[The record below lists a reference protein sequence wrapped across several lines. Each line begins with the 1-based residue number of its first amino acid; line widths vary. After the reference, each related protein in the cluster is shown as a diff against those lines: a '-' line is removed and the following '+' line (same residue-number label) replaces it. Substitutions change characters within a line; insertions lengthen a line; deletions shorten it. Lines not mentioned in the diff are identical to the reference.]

1 MWKSSEP
8 EPMADADRQ
17 NWSSSDET
25 ELLLGRVT
33 DANSN
38 YSILKLG
45 EQTDLFLE
53 SWKAKIAGSSLQLL
67 KSHHSN
73 SQLHAGMLPLHSAVS
88 PQILPFQI
96 YAAIMAGQNTK
107 SQTSLA
113 PHAYDG
119 DSLW

>member
-1 MWKSSEP
+1 
-8 EPMADADRQ
+8 MADADLQ

-25 ELLLGRVT
+25 ELLLGRAT

-45 EQTDLFLE
+45 EQTDL
-53 SWKAKIAGSSLQLL
+53 WKAKVAGPSLQLL

-107 SQTSLA
+107 SQISLA
-113 PHAYDG
+113 PHPYDD
-119 DSLW
+119 DSL